1 MTYATLMTA
10 VPPPETVNA
19 PRSASGVL
27 AQIRSGDSAA
37 FEQLFHDTY
46 PALVAFAER
55 YAGDRARAEELVQ
68 DLFLDL
74 WKTRAAWDVR
84 GTLRGYL
91 FGALRNRA
99 LNLRRRDAIEDG
111 WSTDSAHDAILSLHS
126 TPAPVG
132 DELIADEQRA
142 AVQQAFDLL
151 PERCRLAMHLR
162 WREGMSYSEI
172 ADVLGITVK
181 SVENHLARGLKALR
195 ARVHGE

>member
-1 MTYATLMTA
+1 MTYARLMTA
-10 VPPPETVNA
+10 VPPPDDNCTPPA
-19 PRSASGVL
+19 ATGLL
-27 AQIRSGDSAA
+27 AQIRSGDAAA

-46 PALVAFAER
+46 PALVPFAAR
-55 YAGDRARAEELVQ
+55 YVGDKARAEELVQ

-74 WKTRAAWDVR
+74 WKTRAEWEVR

-111 WSTDSAHDAILSLHS
+111 WSIDSPHDAILALHS
-126 TPAPVG
+126 TPASVG
-132 DELIADEQRA
+132 DRLIADEERDAVQRA
-142 AVQQAFDLL
+142 FALL

-162 WREGMSYSEI
+162 WRDGMSYAEI
-172 ADVLGITVK
+172 ADVLGITPK
-181 SVENHLARGLKALR
+181 SVENHLARGLKAVR